1 MLIKMQV
8 DDFIEELASD
18 SPAPG
23 GGSVAAL
30 SGAMGAGLVS
40 MVARLTIGK
49 KGYEDVEDLI
59 EQTLVASEKI
69 RAELTLLVDK
79 DTQAFNRVMAAF
91 KMPKE
96 TQAEKSLRSDA
107 IQAAFQNAI
116 LTPLRVAELCLG
128 VLELALS
135 IAGKAN
141 QNAASDL
148 GVAAQMAYAGVQGAV
163 MNVKINLPSI
173 KDLQF
178 SEEKKTKALAFL
190 KSAKNV
196 QGQVLQEINKLI
208 G

>member
-1 MLIKMQV
+1 VPKRYIHH
-8 DDFIEELASD
+8 
-18 SPAPG
+18 G
-23 GGSVAAL
+23 
-30 SGAMGAGLVS
+30 
-40 MVARLTIGK
+40 
-49 KGYEDVEDLI
+49 GYEDVEDLMA
-59 EQTLVASEKI
+59 QTLAVLEKI

-79 DTQAFNRVMAAF
+79 DTQAFNQVMAAF
-91 KMPKE
+91 KMPKQ

-107 IQAAFQNAI
+107 IQASFENAI

-148 GVAAQMAYAGVQGAV
+148 GVAAQMAYAGTEGAV
-163 MNVKINLPSI
+163 MNVKINFPSI
-173 KDLQF
+173 KDLQW
-178 SEEKKTKALAFL
+178 SEEKKTTALAFL
-190 KSAKNV
+190 KSAKSV

>member
-23 GGSVAAL
+23 GGSIAAL
-30 SGAMGAGLVS
+30 SGAMGAGLIS

-59 EQTLVASEKI
+59 EQTLAASEKI

-79 DTQAFNRVMAAF
+79 DTQAFNLVMAAF
-91 KMPKE
+91 KMPKQ
-96 TQAEKSLRSDA
+96 TQAEKSQRSDS
-107 IQAAFQNAI
+107 IQAGFEDAT

-128 VLELALS
+128 ILELALP

-141 QNAASDL
+141 ENAASDL
-148 GVAAQMAYAGVQGAV
+148 GVAAQMAYAGVEGAV

-173 KDLQF
+173 KNLQF

-190 KSAKNV
+190 KSAKSV